1 MIDLNVAIQAFFA
14 QSIAHCRISMLSRL
28 GGIFEA
34 LASKAFLKA
43 LQLSSIHFSLLFPC
57 HCE

>member
-1 MIDLNVAIQAFFA
+1 VIDLNVAIQAFVA
-14 QSIAHCRISMLSRL
+14 QSITHCRISMLSQL

-43 LQLSSIHFSLLFPC
+43 LQLSSMHFSALPVSL
-57 HCE
+57 

>member
-1 MIDLNVAIQAFFA
+1 MIDLNVAIQAFVA
-14 QSIAHCRISMLSRL
+14 QSITRCRISMLSQL

-43 LQLSSIHFSLLFPC
+43 LQLSSMHFSALPVSL
-57 HCE
+57 